1 MVCFVSQ
8 KTSRN
13 FIVLLEVIALVM
25 FTACH
30 EKTVQSEI
38 VLIADGDSMYLARVT
53 APYTETDSRIQ
64 VYVFNDSVREKVGS
78 WISRSQML
86 ATREK
91 PPGGWGTRQVALQY
105 FWNDAWVYAENVT
118 EFEDHYLVP
127 MNNEKEKS
135 QSERGAFPDSGEALL
150 SISFEKRTSKGKSV
164 L

>member
-1 MVCFVSQ
+1 MLCYVSQ

-30 EKTVQSEI
+30 EKTVEAEI
-38 VLIADGDSMYLARVT
+38 VLIADEDSMYLARVT
-53 APYTETDSRIQ
+53 APYTEKDSRIQ
-64 VYVFNDSVREKVGS
+64 VYVFNDSVREKVGY

-86 ATREK
+86 ATREE

-127 MNNEKEKS
+127 INNEKRKVSLKEV
-135 QSERGAFPDSGEALL
+135 RFP
-150 SISFEKRTSKGKSV
+150 IPVRRY
-164 L
+164 

>member
-30 EKTVQSEI
+30 EKTLQSEI

-64 VYVFNDSVREKVGS
+64 VYVFNDSVRETVGS

-91 PPGGWGTRQVALQY
+91 PLREGG
-105 FWNDAWVYAENVT
+105 
-118 EFEDHYLVP
+118 DHDR
-127 MNNEKEKS
+127 S
-135 QSERGAFPDSGEALL
+135 HF
-150 SISFEKRTSKGKSV
+150 SIFGMTHGSMRKM
-164 L
+164 

>member
-1 MVCFVSQ
+1 MMSCFLCNQILQ
-8 KTSRN
+8 KFTS
-13 FIVLLEVIALVM
+13 LLGVTALVM

-30 EKTVQSEI
+30 EKIAESEI
-38 VLIADGDSMYLARVT
+38 VLIGDTDYMYLARVT
-53 APYTETDSRIQ
+53 TPYTESDSRIQ
-64 VYVFNDSVREKVGS
+64 VYVFNDQVREKVGP

-127 MNNEKEKS
+127 IKNEKRKVSLKEV
-135 QSERGAFPDSGEALL
+135 RFP
-150 SISFEKRTSKGKSV
+150 IPVRRY
-164 L
+164 